1 MMNITEIKVKGKIME
16 LSSLNIYKKSFFI
29 ASTFLVLVGF
39 SACGDK
45 KESDEKSDTVV
56 SSKSASSPQIE
67 VVANKN
73 EYALKVKSNKEDIEK
88 GKSANKN
95 SFYYDYGEKSEY
107 DQNAQPANKDAS
119 VRVRPRTVLDAQMHI
134 RSPYERVQ
142 ISLLSRQL
150 SPTFR
155 LKCSACHDD
164 YANGVLGPSLLGRD
178 ADYIYNKIIAFKTGK
193 KKNVFMNDLIHNMSD
208 KEIRA
213 IAQDIYTFN
222 LQIQKIRNK

>member
-1 MMNITEIKVKGKIME
+1 M
-16 LSSLNIYKKSFFI
+16 KKSI
-29 ASTFLVLVGF
+29 LLASTFLIVVGF

-45 KESDEKSDTVV
+45 KGSDEESQ
-56 SSKSASSPQIE
+56 ASSTVSTQNSPKIE

-73 EYALKVKSNKEDIEK
+73 EYAKKVKSHESEMQEGRSSNKK
-88 GKSANKN
+88 

-142 ISLLSRQL
+142 VSLLAKQL

-178 ADYIYNKIIAFKTGK
+178 ANYIYNKIHDFKTGK
-193 KKNVFMNDLIHNMSD
+193 KKNVLMRDLIHNMSD
-208 KEIRA
+208 EDIRA
-213 IAQDIYTFN
+213 IAQDIYNFN
-222 LQIQKIRNK
+222 IQVQKIRNKQ